1 MSSTPLTIA
10 ERRVRILARIARACE
25 RAGRDPESVT
35 MIAVTKT
42 HDAAT
47 VVEAVR
53 AGFTQFGENRVQE
66 GLVKIEA
73 ARQLDPLRMKKAEF
87 HLIGHLQTNKA
98 RAAANAFAMIHSVD
112 SQRLLEAL
120 NGAPGE
126 VVRCMVEVNIT
137 GEESKFGVSP
147 EALPT
152 LLAQALMLPNIEIE
166 GLMTVAPNVPDPE
179 QVRPVFRKLAE
190 LAREHDLGALSMGM
204 TSDYEVAIEEGA
216 THVRIGRA
224 IFGER
229 A

>member
-10 ERRVRILARIARACE
+10 QRRERILARIARACE

-47 VVEAVR
+47 VVEALH

-66 GLVKIEA
+66 GLAKMEA
-73 ARQLDPLRMKKAEF
+73 ARQLDPLAMKQAEF

-98 RAAANAFAMIHSVD
+98 RAAANAFTMIHSVD
-112 SQRLLEAL
+112 SERLMEAL
-120 NGAPGE
+120 DGTPGRK
-126 VVRCMVEVNIT
+126 VRCMIEVNIA
-137 GEESKFGVSP
+137 GEESKFGISP
-147 EALPT
+147 EALLP
-152 LLAQALMLPNIEIE
+152 LLALARTLPNIQIE
-166 GLMTVAPNVPDPE
+166 GLMTVAPNVADPE